1 MNHSLKH
8 LYRTKH
14 QAHKSIVIRNP
25 LLPIFQYF
33 AHDVKSDII
42 NYITM
47 YSKVLSVFTI
57 YEEKRSFLL
66 AFYQTTSSVYVVV
79 LVLAVLSCVGELLQV
94 CYLTSNLSV
103 CIHVTDNTADCH
115 SIPCY
120 LLNTN
125 YPVFLCFTLPAT
137 CNQSLELLSGMEIR
151 FLFSL

>member
-8 LYRTKH
+8 PYHTKH

-79 LVLAVLSCVGELLQV
+79 LVLAVLCCVGELLQV

-103 CIHVTDNTADCH
+103 
-115 SIPCY
+115 S
-120 LLNTN
+120 
-125 YPVFLCFTLPAT
+125 
-137 CNQSLELLSGMEIR
+137 M
-151 FLFSL
+151 